1 MWRLLPTMSDKEFI
15 TSIMQN
21 DRVWDSVRVDG
32 VTKEQFGY
40 CESSEYFVN
49 KHGFVMFRTVTPSMM
64 ELHVCMLKC
73 KNTKEFVEECMEKMR
88 NKGTN
93 KFLAPIG
100 DWNKSALKLGKR
112 LGLIEE
118 GRIANAYIRDGK
130 FHSMVLMGS
139 KL

>member
-1 MWRLLPTMSDKEFI
+1 MSDKEFI

-49 KHGFVMFRTVTPSMM
+49 EHGFVMFRTVTPSMM
-64 ELHVCMLKC
+64 EFHVCMLKC

>member
-1 MWRLLPTMSDKEFI
+1 MSDKEFI
-15 TSIMQN
+15 TSIMRN
-21 DRVWDSVRVDG
+21 DRVWDSIRVDG

>member
-1 MWRLLPTMSDKEFI
+1 MSKEFI
-15 TSIMQN
+15 TSIMHN
-21 DRVWDSVRVDG
+21 DRVWESVRIDG
-32 VTKEQFGY
+32 VSKEQYGY
-40 CESSEYFVN
+40 CELDEYFVN
-49 KHGFVMFRTVTPSMM
+49 EHGFVMFRTVTPTMK

-73 KNTKEFVEECMEKMR
+73 KHTKEFVEECMEKMKKR
-88 NKGTN
+88 GTK

-118 GRIANAYIRDGK
+118 GRIANAYMRDGK

>member
-1 MWRLLPTMSDKEFI
+1 MSDKEFI
-15 TSIMQN
+15 TSIMRN

-49 KHGFVMFRTVTPSMM
+49 EHGFVMFRTVTPSMM
-64 ELHVCMLKC
+64 EFHVCMLKC

>member
-1 MWRLLPTMSDKEFI
+1 MSDKEFI
-15 TSIMQN
+15 TSIMRN
-21 DRVWDSVRVDG
+21 DRVWDSLRVDG

-49 KHGFVMFRTVTPSMM
+49 EHGFVMFRAVTPSMM

-73 KNTKEFVEECMEKMR
+73 KNTKEFVEECMKKMR

-130 FHSMVLMGS
+130 FHSMILMGS
-139 KL
+139 K

>member
-1 MWRLLPTMSDKEFI
+1 MSDKEFI
-15 TSIMQN
+15 TSIMRN

-130 FHSMVLMGS
+130 FHSMILMGS
-139 KL
+139 K

>member
-1 MWRLLPTMSDKEFI
+1 MSDKEFI

-130 FHSMVLMGS
+130 FHSMILMGS
-139 KL
+139 K